1 MARFSVQDVADHI
14 AGMPSEIFEDMA
26 EGSDDN
32 FSMDGEGIIND
43 KKYYNAASKSIIAC
57 TR

>member
-1 MARFSVQDVADHI
+1 MARFSVQDVADYI

-43 KKYYNAASKSIIAC
+43 KKYYK
-57 TR
+57 